1 MIIDCDRCAIR
12 GTGCADC
19 VITVLLDA
27 PPRVEFDEPEL
38 RALDTLAEAGL
49 VPHLRLIPV
58 LPAASGGDVP
68 SATSEN
74 RAGSVEIGKRS
85 NPAGGRQRRQV
96 S

>member
-27 PPRVEFDEPEL
+27 PPTVEFEEPEL
-38 RALDTLAEAGL
+38 RALGTLADAGL
-49 VPHLRLIPV
+49 VPRLRLIPIGPGTV
-58 LPAASGGDVP
+58 GQPTSGIRPG
-68 SATSEN
+68 SA
-74 RAGSVEIGKRS
+74 EIGERS